1 MSFCVNVRLIKKILF
16 ASFMSR
22 QRYSRLS
29 EKEKKQIVQM
39 RLENKWSVSE
49 LAEMFRVTK
58 RRIYQLIDEA
68 VNNDEEE

>member
-16 ASFMSR
+16 AGFMSR

>member
-1 MSFCVNVRLIKKILF
+1 
-16 ASFMSR
+16 MSR